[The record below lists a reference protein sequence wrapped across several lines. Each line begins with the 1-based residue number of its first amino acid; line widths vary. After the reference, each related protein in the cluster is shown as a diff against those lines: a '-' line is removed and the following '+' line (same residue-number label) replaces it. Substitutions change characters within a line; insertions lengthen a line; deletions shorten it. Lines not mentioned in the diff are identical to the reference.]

1 MWWVSARE
9 FRSKSQSSKTRKQ
22 NPNGML
28 GTLTRSGSMFFD
40 NRKAGKSTPITW
52 QGLRFLLG
60 QWCGLFT
67 SLLENRAILWKKRRL
82 IQSRMLE
89 VGGEKFTADS

>member
-1 MWWVSARE
+1 
-9 FRSKSQSSKTRKQ
+9 
-22 NPNGML
+22 L
-28 GTLTRSGSMFFD
+28 GTLTRSGSLLFD

-67 SLLENRAILWKKRRL
+67 SFARESSNTVEEKAAYSKPEVRGWKW
-82 IQSRMLE
+82 E
-89 VGGEKFTADS
+89 VKDPRPTADSRFPRTTESKASNRYLK

>member
-1 MWWVSARE
+1 
-9 FRSKSQSSKTRKQ
+9 
-22 NPNGML
+22 
-28 GTLTRSGSMFFD
+28 MFFD

-82 IQSRMLE
+82 SQLFEDCDVESLQPIP
-89 VGGEKFTADS
+89 GWF